1 MPYTSWVRLFFCI
14 GEDMIIETYGH
25 GDELLVPFA
34 YDENG
39 KVFGP
44 DTAEKGKD
52 YRCQCGSAVRLR
64 GGEKIRDHFY
74 HIEDTRCS
82 GGETIIHKAYKQV
95 FAEVRAL
102 RTKYGL
108 HQYHDIDIEKRI
120 NAVNGHII
128 ADAIGYIDD
137 TAHIIEFGKS
147 NLIDD
152 KKLKL
157 LKQINLTTIEILID
171 RKVKTIEEIREHLVD
186 QHERKHI
193 KCLAD
198 ADLRQEML
206 SKMDKGIKQM
216 IHDLKERDM
225 EISHLVRLN
234 QSYTDVN
241 DKHVMTI
248 DNLNIRLNTSYD
260 TIARL
265 NKKRDEAVVDQE
277 EVDALYEQLRKN
289 DLEMRHLRSENA
301 RLKME
306 AEIWFDE
313 KTSRKGKT
321 YYKSRDNRMVIFPAS
336 GKLVLKNDEVNR

>member
-1 MPYTSWVRLFFCI
+1 
-14 GEDMIIETYGH
+14 MITETH

-34 YDENG
+34 YDEEG
-39 KVFGP
+39 KIYGP

-52 YRCQCGSAVRLR
+52 YKCQCGSTVRLR
-64 GGEKIRDHFY
+64 GGQKVRDHFY
-74 HIEDTRCS
+74 HIEDTLCS

-95 FAEVRAL
+95 FFEVRAL

-147 NLIDD
+147 SLIDD
-152 KKLKL
+152 KKLKR
-157 LKQINLTTIEILID
+157 LKEINLTTIEILID
-171 RKVKTIEEIREHLVD
+171 NRVKTIEDIRAHLVD

-198 ADLRQEML
+198 ADLREEML

-225 EISHLVRLN
+225 EINHLKRLN
-234 QSYTDVN
+234 QRYIDDN
-241 DKHVMTI
+241 DKHVKKI
-248 DNLNIRLNTSYD
+248 DYMQLKLDSAYEA
-260 TIARL
+260 IARQ
-265 NKKRDEAVVDQE
+265 NKERDKVAVGEE
-277 EVDALYEQLRKN
+277 EVDALYVQLRKN
-289 DLEMRHLRSENA
+289 DLKIKYLKAENS

-321 YYKSRDNRMVIFPAS
+321 YYKSRDNRMVIFPGA
-336 GKLVLKNDEVNR
+336 GKMVLKRDEVNR

>member
-1 MPYTSWVRLFFCI
+1 
-14 GEDMIIETYGH
+14 MIVETYGH

-34 YDENG
+34 YDKNG

-44 DTAEKGKD
+44 DTAEKGKG

-64 GGEKIRDHFY
+64 GGDKVRDHFY

-152 KKLKL
+152 KKLKV

-206 SKMDKGIKQM
+206 SKMDKGIKRF
-216 IHDLKERDM
+216 IHDLKKKEM
-225 EISHLVRLN
+225 EANVYKN
-234 QSYTDVN
+234 QIEGFKRINQKYIADN
-241 DKHVMTI
+241 DKHLKKI
-248 DNLNIRLNTSYD
+248 DWMQTRLDMAYD
-260 TIARL
+260 AIATQ
-265 NKKRDEAVVDQE
+265 NKTRDEAVVDQE

-321 YYKSRDNRMVIFPAS
+321 YYKSRDNRMVIFPAA

>member
-1 MPYTSWVRLFFCI
+1 
-14 GEDMIIETYGH
+14 MIVETYGH

-64 GGEKIRDHFY
+64 GGDKVRDHFY

-137 TAHIIEFGKS
+137 TAHIIEFGKTS
-147 NLIDD
+147 LIKD
-152 KKLKL
+152 KKLKV
-157 LKQINLTTIEILID
+157 LKEINLTTIEILID
-171 RKVKTIEEIREHLVD
+171 KHVKTIDDIRSHLVD

-225 EISHLVRLN
+225 EISHLLRLN
-234 QSYTDVN
+234 DSYIDVN
-241 DKHVMTI
+241 EKHNKKI
-248 DNLNIRLNTSYD
+248 EYLNLELESAKKA
-260 TIARL
+260 IARHIKARNESTVNPNEL
-265 NKKRDEAVVDQE
+265 E
-277 EVDALYEQLRKN
+277 ALYAQLRKN
-289 DLEMRHLRSENA
+289 DLQIKYLKADNATLRRSRKADPIED
-301 RLKME
+301 E
-306 AEIWFDE
+306 VWFDE

-321 YYKSRDNRMVIFPAS
+321 YYKSRDNRMVIFPGS

>member
-1 MPYTSWVRLFFCI
+1 
-14 GEDMIIETYGH
+14 MIVETYGH

-34 YDENG
+34 YDEDG
-39 KVFGP
+39 KVYGP

-64 GGEKIRDHFY
+64 GGDKVRDHFY

-128 ADAIGYIDD
+128 ADAIGYIDE

-152 KKLKL
+152 KKLKV

-225 EISHLVRLN
+225 EISHLLRLN
-234 QSYTDVN
+234 DSYLDVN
-241 DKHVMTI
+241 EKHHKKI
-248 DNLNIRLNTSYD
+248 EYLNLELESAKQA
-260 TIARL
+260 IARQIKAR
-265 NKKRDEAVVDQE
+265 NESSVDPK
-277 EVDALYEQLRKN
+277 EVEALYVQLRKN
-289 DLEMRHLRSENA
+289 DLKMKYLKAENS

-321 YYKSRDNRMVIFPAS
+321 YYKSRDNRMVIFPAA
-336 GKLVLKNDEVNR
+336 GKMVLKKDEVNR

>member
-1 MPYTSWVRLFFCI
+1 
-14 GEDMIIETYGH
+14 MIIETYGH

-64 GGEKIRDHFY
+64 GGDKVRDHFY

-128 ADAIGYIDD
+128 ADAIGYIDE

-152 KKLKL
+152 KKLKV

-225 EISHLVRLN
+225 EISHLLRLN
-234 QSYTDVN
+234 DSYLDVN
-241 DKHVMTI
+241 EKHHKKI
-248 DNLNIRLNTSYD
+248 EYLNLELESAKQA
-260 TIARL
+260 IARQIKAR
-265 NKKRDEAVVDQE
+265 NESSVDPK
-277 EVDALYEQLRKN
+277 EVEALYVQLRKN
-289 DLEMRHLRSENA
+289 DLKMKYLKAENS

-321 YYKSRDNRMVIFPAS
+321 YYKSRDNRMVIFPAA
-336 GKLVLKNDEVNR
+336 GKMVLKKDEVNR